1 MIVVIQCA
9 ARKKHDAG
17 HLRRRDGRKVLF
29 VANPICASGEGDLLY
44 TRPDDLADTGF
55 SWRTE
60 LLRYNRAPEKNPLG
74 LLPAWQLY
82 QNDTY
87 ALLHDKYGS
96 NHLYI
101 LSAGWGLISAD
112 FLTPYYDITF
122 SRSADRY
129 KHRDAK
135 DRYND
140 FCMLPTD
147 IAEPVVFFGGKS
159 YVPLFCRLTMHIR
172 EKRVMFYNSKEAPDA
187 PSCDLK
193 RYDTARR
200 TNWHYSCVK
209 DFIEGN
215 ISI

>member
-1 MIVVIQCA
+1 MLGPTTSQTQGFHGEQNCSDITVP
-9 ARKKHDAG
+9 
-17 HLRRRDGRKVLF
+17 RR
-29 VANPICASGEGDLLY
+29 
-44 TRPDDLADTGF
+44 T
-55 SWRTE
+55 
-60 LLRYNRAPEKNPLG
+60 NPLG

-172 EKRVMFYNSKEAPDA
+172 EKKSYVLQFQGS
-187 PSCDLK
+187 
-193 RYDTARR
+193 ARCAR
-200 TNWHYSCVK
+200 L
-209 DFIEGN
+209 
-215 ISI
+215 